1 MHSMILR
8 KMFGGLAVAGL
19 LATPLLVTA
28 APPAKNADKPAYLGI
43 GAEPTAKEA
52 GSAGVTLREVSPES
66 PAEKAGLKS
75 GDRIVAA
82 GDRTINNIEDLKNA
96 LANYKPGDKLVFKA
110 VRGNA
115 EQDFTVVLGQ
125 MPEHK
130 DVALP
135 PAVQPRVYLG
145 IHTRPLTAEL
155 RTHLQLDTD
164 KGAVVAQ
171 VLPES
176 PAAEAG
182 LAVDDVVTHV
192 GAVAVANPEE
202 LRNAIRELGA
212 GKAVTLKV
220 VRGKKEMELQA
231 RLREAPPFVTY
242 SEGTPELPEGFKEF
256 QGHLMPFVSGME
268 KVSGLEKK
276 IQELEKRV
284 HELEQKLAK

>member
-1 MHSMILR
+1 MILR

-28 APPAKNADKPAYLGI
+28 APPAKNVDKPAYLGI

-52 GSAGVTLREVSPES
+52 ASVGVTLREVSPES

-82 GDRTINNIEDLKNA
+82 GDRKINNLEDLKNA

-125 MPEHK
+125 MPENR

-135 PAVQPRVYLG
+135 PAVQPRAYLG

-155 RTHLQLDTD
+155 RTHLQLNTD

-220 VRGKKEMELQA
+220 VRGKKEMELQT
-231 RLREAPPFVTY
+231 RLREAPPFVTF

-256 QGHLMPFVSGME
+256 QGHLMPFASGME